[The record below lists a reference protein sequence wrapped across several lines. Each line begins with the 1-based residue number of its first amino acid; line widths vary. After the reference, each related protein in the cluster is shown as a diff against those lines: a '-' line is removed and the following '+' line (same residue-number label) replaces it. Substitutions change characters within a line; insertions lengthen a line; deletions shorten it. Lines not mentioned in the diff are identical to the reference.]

1 LNGYTPWAI
10 KRATLFLTI
19 TLALLERLLRIFYQW
34 KPELIIVYIINGMM
48 THKYVTL
55 HVTKV
60 QRMNGQRLNNLLYY
74 EMTIY
79 TVFKNNMVSIFL
91 Q

>member
-1 LNGYTPWAI
+1 
-10 KRATLFLTI
+10 
-19 TLALLERLLRIFYQW
+19 
-34 KPELIIVYIINGMM
+34 MM